1 MTDYDIVD
9 KPAHYTEGREIE
21 PIDVIDDW
29 DLGFYEGQVLKYISR
44 AGRKDARLQDLRKA
58 KFYLDRLVNN
68 ETPAT
73 VIQDAAVTSDKIVAN
88 AVTFTPIR
96 PCGSCNGSGSQVV
109 ADETPVGDT
118 YNITIDSAKDIA
130 SDGVDYEAV
139 ADSITKQFEEMHRT
153 GLMARGSS
161 GSYL

>member
-1 MTDYDIVD
+1 MSDIINS
-9 KPAHYTEGREIE
+9 PAHYTEGRDIE

-58 KFYLDRLVNN
+58 KFYLDRLIEN

-73 VIQDAAVTSDKIVAN
+73 VIQDGAITTDKITAN
-88 AVTFTPIR
+88 AVTLTPIR

-109 ADETPVGDT
+109 AEGSTSGDAH
-118 YNITIDSAKDIA
+118 NITIDKAKDIA
-130 SDGVDYEAV
+130 SDGVDHRAV
-139 ADSITKQFEEMHRT
+139 TDSVTKQFEELHRT
-153 GLMARGSS
+153 GRLARNSTW
-161 GSYL
+161 SYL